1 MKFVKHT
8 VALLLLVLLFV
19 GNVGVNVF
27 KHICKEDGT
36 IVSYVFNE
44 TEEHCGM
51 HVEEQELPPCCHKDE
66 SSEEEEGDCCSDEV
80 EYFKLKVEADAP
92 GADLSSIPAQA
103 VLTSTPQ
110 VELTPGMFDYY
121 TSNYVNPPPPNS
133 REILI
138 QKQVWII

>member
-44 TEEHCGM
+44 ADEHCGM
-51 HVEEQELPPCCHKDE
+51 HVEEEELPPCCHEDL
-66 SSEEEEGDCCSDEV
+66 SSEEEDDDCCSDEV
-80 EYFKLKVEADAP
+80 EYFKLKIEADVPDSDAP
-92 GADLSSIPAQA
+92 FVPVQA
-103 VLTSTPQ
+103 VLTSAPQ
-110 VELTPGMFDYY
+110 VELNMGMFDYY
-121 TSNYVNPPPPNS
+121 TSNYVNPPPPDS
-133 REILI
+133 REILL
-138 QKQVWII
+138 QKQVWVI